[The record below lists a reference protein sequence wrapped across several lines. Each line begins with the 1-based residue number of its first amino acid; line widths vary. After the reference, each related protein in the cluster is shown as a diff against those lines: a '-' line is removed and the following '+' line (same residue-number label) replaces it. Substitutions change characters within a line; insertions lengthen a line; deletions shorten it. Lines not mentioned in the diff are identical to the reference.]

1 MKRIF
6 AVLFSLCI
14 MAGAVF
20 LKGYD
25 GDVQFHLGA
34 GFDSYILNT
43 TSRTNDSSFIETA
56 PVICFDFDVESWHL
70 FNLNDTVG
78 LGFMAG
84 LDFGAGGISKYEWKS
99 TLKSSGQVVQDSG
112 TGSRETIVVEASGI
126 TGFAGGFNLGSVV
139 RLSLGLGLAYDFV
152 CLFENSTS
160 FFSAVGFGFNVQAKF
175 FPKNRVGLVVGYR
188 FAVFG
193 TKQCVSVYNGESAV
207 ADYSETIYSSD
218 SGISYFDN
226 EIYAGLSINW

>member
-20 LKGYD
+20 SKGYD

-84 LDFGAGGISKYEWKS
+84 LDFGAGG
-99 TLKSSGQVVQDSG
+99 GQRKNCQSDYDYCDC
-112 TGSRETIVVEASGI
+112 TDRLRIV
-126 TGFAGGFNLGSVV
+126 
-139 RLSLGLGLAYDFV
+139 
-152 CLFENSTS
+152 C
-160 FFSAVGFGFNVQAKF
+160 
-175 FPKNRVGLVVGYR
+175 
-188 FAVFG
+188 
-193 TKQCVSVYNGESAV
+193 
-207 ADYSETIYSSD
+207 
-218 SGISYFDN
+218 
-226 EIYAGLSINW
+226 YAGI